1 MPAQY
6 RIHVSF
12 QSEPACKL
20 QIKSNTPGN
29 TAREKTDERRP
40 PGAVC
45 VTLDDSHDG
54 TSVNLPRGA
63 SYGPKC
69 LREVRADLSLY
80 LLYSLMFQ
88 AAFLLKLE
96 PVEH

>member
-12 QSEPACKL
+12 QSEPAQKL

-29 TAREKTDERRP
+29 TARETMDERRP
-40 PGAVC
+40 LGAVC
-45 VTLDDSHDG
+45 VTLDDSRDA
-54 TSVNLPRGA
+54 TSMNLPRGT

-69 LREVRADLSLY
+69 LREVTADLSFY
-80 LLYSLMFQ
+80 L
-88 AAFLLKLE
+88 
-96 PVEH
+96 